1 MHTWIKWACLC
12 LFLGLFG
19 TVSTAQEPVETKTEP
34 APTTKPAVKPA
45 AKPAAKPSASKST
58 ASKPSAKPAAKPKST
73 NPSEETQVLE
83 EGEAPLDDVVK
94 KDIMQERKVL
104 AYQPIRENDIFWEKR
119 IWRIIDVREKMN
131 LPFAYPEEPFFKLL
145 SDAATKGDLPV
156 YSTDEEGAKFKK
168 RMSTDDVL
176 SMLSKTDTVVTFD
189 PETYEEKVQIVRND
203 INWEDV
209 KRFRLKEVWFFDKET
224 SMLQVR
230 ILGIAPMI
238 DVKDNE
244 GNFRFEK
251 PMFWVYYPQAREM
264 FARHRVFTP
273 GGNNNAAISWED
285 LFEMRSFA
293 SYIYK
298 ESNVYDR
305 KIEEYLQGVD
315 LLMESERIKNDIF
328 NFEHDL
334 WQY

>member
-1 MHTWIKWACLC
+1 MQTFIKWTCLC
-12 LFLGLFG
+12 LLLLLGANN
-19 TVSTAQEPVETKTEP
+19 STLMAQDPEEIDLEEKTEVDEP
-34 APTTKPAVKPA
+34 FDT
-45 AKPAAKPSASKST
+45 
-58 ASKPSAKPAAKPKST
+58 
-73 NPSEETQVLE
+73 
-83 EGEAPLDDVVK
+83 GEAPLDDIVK
-94 KDIMQERKVL
+94 KQVMTERRVIG
-104 AYQPIRENDIFWEKR
+104 YQPLRESDVFWEKR

-145 SDAATKGDLPV
+145 SDAATNGDMPV
-156 YSTDEEGAKFKK
+156 YSTDDDKFTK

-176 SMLSKTDTVVTFD
+176 AMLSKIDTIVTFD

-224 SMLQVR
+224 STMQVR
-230 ILGIAPMI
+230 ILGIAPLI
-238 DVKDNE
+238 DVKDND

-251 PMFWVYYPQAREM
+251 PMFWVYYPQAREL
-264 FARHRVFTP
+264 FARHRVFTL
-273 GGNNNAAISWED
+273 GGNTNATVSWED
-285 LFEMRSFA
+285 LFEMRLFA

-305 KIEEYLQGVD
+305 KLEEYVRGVD
-315 LLMESERIKNDIF
+315 LLMESDRIKSDLF

>member
-1 MHTWIKWACLC
+1 MQTSIKWTCLC
-12 LFLGLFG
+12 LLMFFYAG
-19 TVSTAQEPVETKTEP
+19 TMLLAQDPEQIEIK
-34 APTTKPAVKPA
+34 
-45 AKPAAKPSASKST
+45 
-58 ASKPSAKPAAKPKST
+58 
-73 NPSEETQVLE
+73 SEEIYDE
-83 EGEAPLDDVVK
+83 EPSDAPLDDVVK
-94 KDIMQERKVL
+94 KDIMTERRVL
-104 AYQPIRENDIFWEKR
+104 AYQPIRESDIFWEKR

-156 YSTDEEGAKFKK
+156 YAIDGTDKFNK

-209 KRFRLKEVWFFDKET
+209 KRFRIKEVWFFDKET
-224 SMLQVR
+224 STLQVR
-230 ILGIAPMI
+230 ILGIAPLI

-251 PMFWVYYPQAREM
+251 PMFWVYYPQAREL
-264 FARHRVFTP
+264 FARHRVFTM
-273 GGNNNAAISWED
+273 GGNTNATISWED
-285 LFEMRSFA
+285 LFEMRYFA

-305 KIEEYLQGVD
+305 KLEEYLSGVD
-315 LLMESERIKNDIF
+315 LLMESEKIKNEIF

>member
-1 MHTWIKWACLC
+1 MQTSIKWTCLSLL
-12 LFLGLFG
+12 LFFFSG
-19 TVSTAQEPVETKTEP
+19 TTLLLAQDPEQIEVKTEEV
-34 APTTKPAVKPA
+34 TDDE
-45 AKPAAKPSASKST
+45 PSD
-58 ASKPSAKPAAKPKST
+58 
-73 NPSEETQVLE
+73 
-83 EGEAPLDDVVK
+83 APLDDVVK
-94 KDIMQERKVL
+94 KDIMTERRVL
-104 AYQPIRENDIFWEKR
+104 AYQPIRESDIFWEKR
-119 IWRIIDVREKMN
+119 VWRIIDVREKMN

-156 YSTDEEGAKFKK
+156 YAIDGTDKFNK

-209 KRFRLKEVWFFDKET
+209 KRFRIKEIWFFDKET
-224 SMLQVR
+224 STLQVR
-230 ILGIAPMI
+230 ILGIAPLI

-251 PMFWVYYPQAREM
+251 PMFWVYYPQAREL
-264 FARHRVFTP
+264 FARHRVFTM
-273 GGNNNAAISWED
+273 GGNTNATISWED
-285 LFEMRSFA
+285 LFEMRYFA

-305 KIEEYLQGVD
+305 KLEEYLSGVD
-315 LLMESERIKNDIF
+315 LLMESEKIKNEIF

>member
-1 MHTWIKWACLC
+1 MQTFIKWTCLC
-12 LFLGLFG
+12 LLLFLGANN
-19 TVSTAQEPVETKTEP
+19 STLMAQDPEEIDLEEKTEVDEP
-34 APTTKPAVKPA
+34 FDT
-45 AKPAAKPSASKST
+45 
-58 ASKPSAKPAAKPKST
+58 
-73 NPSEETQVLE
+73 
-83 EGEAPLDDVVK
+83 GEAPLDDIVK
-94 KDIMQERKVL
+94 KQVMTERRVIG
-104 AYQPIRENDIFWEKR
+104 YQPLRESDVFWEKR

-145 SDAATKGDLPV
+145 SDAATNGDMPV
-156 YSTDEEGAKFKK
+156 YSTDDDKFTK

-176 SMLSKTDTVVTFD
+176 AMLSKIDTIVTFD

-224 SMLQVR
+224 STMQVR
-230 ILGIAPMI
+230 ILGIAPLI
-238 DVKDNE
+238 DVKDND

-251 PMFWVYYPQAREM
+251 PMFWVYYPQAREL
-264 FARHRVFTP
+264 FARHRVFTL
-273 GGNNNAAISWED
+273 GGNTNATVSWED
-285 LFEMRSFA
+285 LFEMRLFA

-305 KIEEYLQGVD
+305 KLEEYVRGVD
-315 LLMESERIKNDIF
+315 LLMESDRIKSDLF

>member
-1 MHTWIKWACLC
+1 MLM
-12 LFLGLFG
+12 LFSG
-19 TVSTAQEPVETKTEP
+19 TMLLAQDPEEIEVNTEEVTMEEP
-34 APTTKPAVKPA
+34 
-45 AKPAAKPSASKST
+45 SD
-58 ASKPSAKPAAKPKST
+58 
-73 NPSEETQVLE
+73 
-83 EGEAPLDDVVK
+83 APLDEVVK
-94 KDIMQERKVL
+94 KEIMQQRRVL
-104 AYQPIRENDIFWEKR
+104 AYQPVRESDIFWEKR

-145 SDAATKGDLPV
+145 ADAATKGDLPV
-156 YSTDEEGAKFKK
+156 YAIDGTDKFNK

-209 KRFRLKEVWFFDKET
+209 KRFRIKEVWFFDKET
-224 SMLQVR
+224 STLQVR
-230 ILGIAPMI
+230 ILGIAPLI

-251 PMFWVYYPQAREM
+251 PMFWVYYPQAREL
-264 FARHRVFTP
+264 FARHRVFTM
-273 GGNNNAAISWED
+273 GGNTNATISWED
-285 LFEMRSFA
+285 LFEMRYFA

-305 KIEEYLQGVD
+305 KLEQYLQGVD
-315 LLMESERIKNDIF
+315 LLMESEKIKNEIF

>member
-1 MHTWIKWACLC
+1 MQNFIKITGLS
-12 LFLGLFG
+12 LFLLGFAAVLP
-19 TVSTAQEPVETKTEP
+19 AQ
-34 APTTKPAVKPA
+34 
-45 AKPAAKPSASKST
+45 
-58 ASKPSAKPAAKPKST
+58 
-73 NPSEETQVLE
+73 NSEETDVE
-83 EGEAPLDDVVK
+83 EVKTEEVIEAAPGEAPLDDIVK
-94 KDIMQERKVL
+94 KEVMMERKVL
-104 AYQPIRENDIFWEKR
+104 PYQPVRESDIMWEKR
-119 IWRIIDVREKMN
+119 IWRVIDVREKIN
-131 LPFAYPEEPFFKLL
+131 LPFAYPEEPFFKIL

-168 RMSTDDVL
+168 RLSTDDVL

-189 PETYEEKVQIVRND
+189 PETYEEKIQIVRND

-209 KRFRLKEVWFFDKET
+209 KRFRLKEVWFFDKNT
-224 SMLQVR
+224 STLNVR

-251 PMFWVYYPQAREM
+251 PMFWVYYPHAREM
-264 FARHRVFTP
+264 FARHRVFAN
-273 GGNNNAAISWED
+273 GGNNNATTSWED
-285 LFEMRSFA
+285 LFEKRQFA

-298 ESNVYDR
+298 ESNVHDR
-305 KIEEYLQGVD
+305 KLDEYVQGVD
-315 LLMESERIKNDIF
+315 MLRESERIKADIF

>member
-1 MHTWIKWACLC
+1 MQTLIKWTCLC
-12 LFLGLFG
+12 LLTLLST
-19 TVSTAQEPVETKTEP
+19 TVLHAQYPEEIEVNTEEV
-34 APTTKPAVKPA
+34 TMED
-45 AKPAAKPSASKST
+45 PSD
-58 ASKPSAKPAAKPKST
+58 
-73 NPSEETQVLE
+73 
-83 EGEAPLDDVVK
+83 APLDEVVK
-94 KDIMQERKVL
+94 KDIMQQRRVL
-104 AYQPIRENDIFWEKR
+104 AYQPVRESDIFWEKR

-156 YSTDEEGAKFKK
+156 YAIDGTDKFNK

-209 KRFRLKEVWFFDKET
+209 KRFRVKEVWFFDKET
-224 SMLQVR
+224 STLQVR
-230 ILGIAPMI
+230 ILGIAPLI

-251 PMFWVYYPQAREM
+251 PMFWVYYPHAREL
-264 FARHRVFTP
+264 FARHRVFTM
-273 GGNNNAAISWED
+273 GGNTNATISWED
-285 LFEMRSFA
+285 LFEMRYFA

-305 KIEEYLQGVD
+305 KLEQYLQGVD
-315 LLMESERIKNDIF
+315 LLMESEKIKNEIF

>member
-1 MHTWIKWACLC
+1 MKISIKWTCLC
-12 LFLGLFG
+12 LLLFLAG
-19 TVSTAQEPVETKTEP
+19 TNLLAQDPEEVEVKTE
-34 APTTKPAVKPA
+34 V
-45 AKPAAKPSASKST
+45 
-58 ASKPSAKPAAKPKST
+58 
-73 NPSEETQVLE
+73 SEEE
-83 EGEAPLDDVVK
+83 APGDAPLDDIVK
-94 KDIMQERKVL
+94 KDIMQERRVL
-104 AYQPIRENDIFWEKR
+104 PYQPIRESDVFWEKR

-131 LPFAYPEEPFFKLL
+131 LPFAYPQDPFFSIL
-145 SDAATKGDLPV
+145 SEAATKGDLPV
-156 YSTDEEGAKFKK
+156 YDVDEDGAKFKK
-168 RMSTDDVL
+168 RMSTDNVL

-189 PETYEEKVQIVRND
+189 PETYEKKIQIVRND

-209 KRFRLKEVWFFDKET
+209 KRFRVKEVWFFDKET
-224 SMLQVR
+224 STMQVR

-251 PMFWVYYPQAREM
+251 PMFWVNYPQAREL
-264 FARHRVFTP
+264 FARHRVYTM
-273 GGNNNAAISWED
+273 GGNTNATISWED
-285 LFEMRSFA
+285 LFEMRSFS

-305 KIEEYLQGVD
+305 KIDDYLSGLD
-315 LLMESERIKNDIF
+315 IMMESEKIKNDIF

>member
-1 MHTWIKWACLC
+1 MQNLIKWTCLC
-12 LFLGLFG
+12 LLTFFFSG
-19 TVSTAQEPVETKTEP
+19 TMLLAQVNPTVPEEDVESNTEEVTIEEP
-34 APTTKPAVKPA
+34 
-45 AKPAAKPSASKST
+45 
-58 ASKPSAKPAAKPKST
+58 
-73 NPSEETQVLE
+73 
-83 EGEAPLDDVVK
+83 GDAPLDEVVK
-94 KDIMQERKVL
+94 KDIMQQRRVL
-104 AYQPIRENDIFWEKR
+104 DYQPIRESDIFWEKR

-131 LPFAYPEEPFFKLL
+131 LPFAYPEAPFFKIL

-156 YSTDEEGAKFKK
+156 YAIDGTDKFNK

-209 KRFRLKEVWFFDKET
+209 KRFRIKEIWFFDKET
-224 SMLQVR
+224 STLQVR
-230 ILGIAPMI
+230 ITGIAPLI

-251 PMFWVYYPQAREM
+251 PMFWVNYPQARELL
-264 FARHRVFTP
+264 ARHRVFTM
-273 GGNNNAAISWED
+273 GGNTNATISWED
-285 LFEMRSFA
+285 LFEMRYFA

-305 KIEEYLQGVD
+305 KLEQYLQGVD
-315 LLMESERIKNDIF
+315 LLMESEKIKNEIF

>member
-1 MHTWIKWACLC
+1 MQTSIKWTCLSLL
-12 LFLGLFG
+12 LFFFSG
-19 TVSTAQEPVETKTEP
+19 TMLLAQDPETIEVKTEE
-34 APTTKPAVKPA
+34 VYDEE
-45 AKPAAKPSASKST
+45 PSD
-58 ASKPSAKPAAKPKST
+58 
-73 NPSEETQVLE
+73 
-83 EGEAPLDDVVK
+83 APLDDVVK
-94 KDIMQERKVL
+94 KDIMAERRVL
-104 AYQPIRENDIFWEKR
+104 AYQPIRESDIFWEKR
-119 IWRIIDVREKMN
+119 VWRIIDVREKMN

-156 YSTDEEGAKFKK
+156 YAIDGTDKFNK

-209 KRFRLKEVWFFDKET
+209 KRFRLKEIWFFDKET
-224 SMLQVR
+224 STLQVR
-230 ILGIAPMI
+230 ILGIAPLI

-251 PMFWVYYPQAREM
+251 PMFWVYYPQAREL
-264 FARHRVFTP
+264 FARHRVFTM
-273 GGNNNAAISWED
+273 GGNTNATISWED
-285 LFEMRSFA
+285 LFEMRYFA

-305 KIEEYLQGVD
+305 KLEEYLTGVD
-315 LLMESERIKNDIF
+315 LLMESEKIKNEIF

>member
-1 MHTWIKWACLC
+1 MQTFIKWTCLC
-12 LFLGLFG
+12 LLLFLGA
-19 TVSTAQEPVETKTEP
+19 TNSTLMAQDPEEIDLEEKTEVDEPVDT
-34 APTTKPAVKPA
+34 
-45 AKPAAKPSASKST
+45 
-58 ASKPSAKPAAKPKST
+58 
-73 NPSEETQVLE
+73 
-83 EGEAPLDDVVK
+83 GEAPLDDIVK
-94 KDIMQERKVL
+94 KQVMAERRVIQ
-104 AYQPIRENDIFWEKR
+104 YQPVRESDVFWEKR

-131 LPFAYPEEPFFKLL
+131 LPFSYPEEPFFKLL
-145 SDAATKGDLPV
+145 SDAATKGDMPV
-156 YSTDEEGAKFKK
+156 YSTDDDKFTK

-176 SMLSKTDTVVTFD
+176 AMLSKIDTIVTFD

-224 SMLQVR
+224 STMQVR
-230 ILGIAPMI
+230 ILGIAPLI
-238 DVKDNE
+238 DVKDND

-251 PMFWVYYPQAREM
+251 PMFWVYYPQAREL
-264 FARHRVFTP
+264 FARHRVFTL
-273 GGNNNAAISWED
+273 GGNTNATVSWED
-285 LFEMRSFA
+285 LFEMRLFA

-305 KIEEYLQGVD
+305 KLEEYVRGVD
-315 LLMESERIKNDIF
+315 LLMESDRIKNDLF

>member
-1 MHTWIKWACLC
+1 MKWTCLC
-12 LFLGLFG
+12 LLMFFSTS
-19 TVSTAQEPVETKTEP
+19 TVLLAQINEQVDTSSST
-34 APTTKPAVKPA
+34 
-45 AKPAAKPSASKST
+45 
-58 ASKPSAKPAAKPKST
+58 
-73 NPSEETQVLE
+73 EETEVIE
-83 EGEAPLDDVVK
+83 EGNAPLDDIVK
-94 KDIMQERKVL
+94 KDIMLERRVL
-104 AYQPIRENDIFWEKR
+104 AYQPIRECDIYFEKR

-156 YSTDEEGAKFKK
+156 YTTDEEGAKFKK

-209 KRFRLKEVWFFDKET
+209 KRFRVKEVWYFDKEI
-224 SMLQVR
+224 SQLQVR

-251 PMFWVYYPQAREM
+251 PMFWVYYPQARELL
-264 FARHRVFTP
+264 ARHRVFTP
-273 GGNNNAAISWED
+273 GGNTNATISWED
-285 LFEMRSFA
+285 LFEMRYFA

-315 LLMESERIKNDIF
+315 LLMESEKIKNEIF
-328 NFEHDL
+328 NMEHDL

>member
-1 MHTWIKWACLC
+1 MQTSIKWTCLS
-12 LFLGLFG
+12 LLMFFFSG
-19 TVSTAQEPVETKTEP
+19 TTMLLAQDPEQIEVKTEE
-34 APTTKPAVKPA
+34 VIDDE
-45 AKPAAKPSASKST
+45 PSD
-58 ASKPSAKPAAKPKST
+58 
-73 NPSEETQVLE
+73 
-83 EGEAPLDDVVK
+83 APLDDVVK
-94 KDIMQERKVL
+94 KDIMAERRVL
-104 AYQPIRENDIFWEKR
+104 AYQPIRESDIFWEKR

-156 YSTDEEGAKFKK
+156 YAIDGTDKFNK

-209 KRFRLKEVWFFDKET
+209 KRFRIKEVWFFDKET
-224 SMLQVR
+224 STLQVR
-230 ILGIAPMI
+230 ILGIAPLI

-251 PMFWVYYPQAREM
+251 PMFWVYYPQAREL
-264 FARHRVFTP
+264 FARHRVFTM
-273 GGNNNAAISWED
+273 GGNTNATISWED
-285 LFEMRSFA
+285 LFEMRYFA

-305 KIEEYLQGVD
+305 KLEEYLSGVD
-315 LLMESERIKNDIF
+315 LLMESEKIKNEIF